1 MILKFFLW
9 VLPLFFVAFDMSF
22 FDVFVIFPL
31 FFYTESL
38 NEFSF
43 EKALRY
49 ITYLSLYVLVN
60 YHEFNL
66 LFVLLIFIIIIIDS
80 SQKYWMKVWVLPLM
94 QSLLFFTPL
103 LFERYFFSYIFS
115 ISLFFIIFVVLF
127 EKKIIAYS

>member
-80 SQKYWMKVWVLPLM
+80 SQKNWMKVWVLPLM

>member
-31 FFYTESL
+31 FFYIESL

-80 SQKYWMKVWVLPLM
+80 SQKNWMKVWVLPLM

>member
-80 SQKYWMKVWVLPLM
+80 TQKYWMKVWVLPLM

>member
-66 LFVLLIFIIIIIDS
+66 LFALLIFIIIIIDS